1 MVWVHGGSLRTGE
14 SDDYNPAGLVRHGVV
29 AVTINLAKTGVPAA
43 GWPRFSGTS
52 QQVLSL
58 VPPRPQ
64 PETDFSAEHHCAFWA
79 PEP

>member
-1 MVWVHGGSLRTGE
+1 MRAMPIGQRVRTR
-14 SDDYNPAGLVRHGVV
+14 L
-29 AVTINLAKTGVPAA
+29 AA
-43 GWPRFSGTS
+43 GAAAAWPRFSGTS

-58 VPPRPQ
+58 VPPQPQ